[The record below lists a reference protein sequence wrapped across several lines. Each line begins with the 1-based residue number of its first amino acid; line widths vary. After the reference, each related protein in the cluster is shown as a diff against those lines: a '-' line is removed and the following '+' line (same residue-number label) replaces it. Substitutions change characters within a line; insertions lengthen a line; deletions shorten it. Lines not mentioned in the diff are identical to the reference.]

1 MCNKN
6 TIIWQ
11 QMYFLSYFVDKNAQH
26 DIIVSV
32 IHLGGDYEIQKNR
45 NKNVGV
51 NPAGCRY
58 CYASINGN
66 Q

>member
-1 MCNKN
+1 MNA
-6 TIIWQ
+6 
-11 QMYFLSYFVDKNAQH
+11 FLSYFVDKNVQY